1 MFATLKSRLWSLELI
16 LGLGLTVGIAF
27 CVLFSGWLTP
37 DAGAIDLTARL
48 MAPFQS
54 AAHPFGTDP
63 LGRDVMARVFAGGW
77 ISLQVGFISVAGSV
91 IIGVAVGLIAGYYRG
106 IWDILVMR
114 FADVQLALP
123 FILLAITIIAI
134 VGGSL
139 TNTILLLIASQW
151 VQYARLVRAQVL
163 ALRERE
169 FVLAA
174 RAAGIAVDARGAAV
188 HQRLHA
194 ATPTQG
200 LQQAGRARV
209 LVARRGRRR
218 QVQHPCGQTGQTRQ
232 RAGVVQIAHQRH
244 QALRPQRRHAVS
256 LRGQSQ
262 HATTGAQ
269 CLRGTLAHISAAHN
283 EDTGLT
289 KSGRTQGLRLE
300 HGRSERKSSL
310 RF

>member
-27 CVLFSGWLTP
+27 CVLFSRWLTP

-174 RAAGIAVDARGAAV
+174 RAIGVKDRNIILSHLLPNLLGPVIVLITLNVANNILLESSLTFLGLGVD
-188 HQRLHA
+188 
-194 ATPTQG
+194 PTIPSWG
-200 LQQAGRARV
+200 GM
-209 LVARRGRRR
+209 
-218 QVQHPCGQTGQTRQ
+218 
-232 RAGVVQIAHQRH
+232 
-244 QALRPQRRHAVS
+244 
-256 LRGQSQ
+256 
-262 HATTGAQ
+262 
-269 CLRGTLAHISAAHN
+269 LA
-283 EDTGLT
+283 D
-289 KSGRTQGLRLE
+289 GRTYLQTAWWVSVFPGLAILLTVLGLNLLGDWLRDTLDPT
-300 HGRSERKSSL
+300 GRTER
-310 RF
+310 

>member
-1 MFATLKSRLWSLELI
+1 MFATLKSRLWSLELL

-174 RAAGIAVDARGAAV
+174 RAIGVKDRNIILSHLLPNLLGPVIVLITLNVANNILLESSLTFLGLGVD
-188 HQRLHA
+188 
-194 ATPTQG
+194 PTIPSWG
-200 LQQAGRARV
+200 GM
-209 LVARRGRRR
+209 
-218 QVQHPCGQTGQTRQ
+218 
-232 RAGVVQIAHQRH
+232 
-244 QALRPQRRHAVS
+244 
-256 LRGQSQ
+256 
-262 HATTGAQ
+262 
-269 CLRGTLAHISAAHN
+269 LA
-283 EDTGLT
+283 D
-289 KSGRTQGLRLE
+289 GRTYLQTAWWVSVFPGLAILLTVLGLNLLGDWLRDTLDPT
-300 HGRSERKSSL
+300 GRTER
-310 RF
+310 